1 MSAFS
6 SPDGDNRR
14 PEWGAWVC
22 VLLVGLLLYNPFL
35 AFASASHGRGYQAL
49 TRHRA
54 SVGASEM
61 QHFAPVQVEK
71 APADVSVAAEISEL
85 PEPQEEG
92 LLTSGPEHLP
102 LLLEGM
108 TSHWFRPPPRS
119 SP

>member
-1 MSAFS
+1 MSAFR
-6 SPDGDNRR
+6 SPDGDKRR
-14 PEWGAWVC
+14 PAWRAWVC
-22 VLLVGLLLYNPFL
+22 VLLIGLLLYNPFL

-85 PEPQEEG
+85 PEPQKEC

-108 TSHWFRPPPRS
+108 TSHWFRPPPRA
-119 SP
+119 